1 MSFNPFEW
9 FQKTITGIW
18 QGITNMPNMVVSG
31 IGQAVNNVTAP
42 IASAFQQIGNWI
54 MGGIENLANSI
65 WGTIQNIGNGIGQGL
80 AWLGSSIFGALQSLA
95 NTIVSGVTGGLQWLW
110 NNLTN
115 ALRNAGQWILDQL
128 RNIGQFFM
136 EPLHWLLNA
145 VLWLPQTLWNM
156 IKSGFGKLQDFLWRS
171 VVDVVLAN
179 LPAIFAMFY
188 LGQSMKHVHKYA
200 TSPRKLLTFMFSPF
214 AVYMATQLALGLAG
228 VIFKP
233 PQTVGDYNKAI
244 NAPKAY
250 ANTTKTLSVKASAS
264 YKVTLIREFEV
275 PIQTVGKA
283 RLMGFEAKTPT
294 VSYTVMAYAYSG
306 SYGRGNTVSAQST
319 VVEGAITAALTA
331 MQNITAAASVTE
343 REVSVSIATAAS
355 ASASATVTEGA
366 ISVLLATA
374 VQATANVQHAA
385 SAISE
390 LPFITMVVNKTP
402 VHPLA
407 GGMSS
412 SVDQMSTP
420 LG

>member
-31 IGQAVNNVTAP
+31 IGQAINYVTAP

-65 WGTIQNIGNGIGQGL
+65 WSTVQNIGNGIGQGL
-80 AWLGSSIFGALQSLA
+80 AWLGSSIFGSIQSFA
-95 NTIVSGVTGGLQWLW
+95 NTIVSGITGGLQWLW

-136 EPLHWLLNA
+136 EPLHWLLDA
-145 VLWLPQTLWNM
+145 VLWLPKTLWD
-156 IKSGFGKLQDFLWRS
+156 IVRGGFGKLQDFLWRS

-228 VIFKP
+228 IIFKP
-233 PQTVGDYNKAI
+233 PQTVGDYSKAI

-306 SYGRGNTVSAQST
+306 SYGRGNMVSAQST
-319 VVEGAITAALTA
+319 VVESAIKMSLSAV
-331 MQNITAAASVTE
+331 QSITSSASITE
-343 REVSVSIATAAS
+343 REVSVSVATAAS
-355 ASASATVTEGA
+355 ASASAAVTEGA
-366 ISVLLATA
+366 ISVSLVTS
-374 VQATANVQHAA
+374 VQATANVQYAVP
-385 SAISE
+385 AISE

-402 VHPLA
+402 THPLA
-407 GGMSS
+407 GGMSF
-412 SVDQMSTP
+412 SVDQ
-420 LG
+420 